1 MENITVN
8 TQSSIKIEA
17 SKVLCFDPFRI
28 EGVLNDAD
36 LIFITHNHFDHFSPE
51 DIEKVAKPETLFI
64 VPLTM
69 KSEFLSKVD
78 APEENCTFVE
88 PGETFEKAGIEI
100 KTVPSYNYTK
110 PFHPKSSKWCGYV
123 VNIDNTKYYI
133 AGDTDGIEE
142 NTSIEAE
149 IAFVP
154 IGGTY
159 TMDVKEAVE
168 YICKLEP
175 KAVIPIHYGSIVGN
189 PSDGESFKNQVEQKT
204 AGIKVELKLFN

>member
-17 SKVLCFDPFRI
+17 SKVLRFDPFRI

-189 PSDGESFKNQVEQKT
+189 PSDGESFKNQVE
-204 AGIKVELKLFN
+204 N